1 MHRQASFWIAPSR
14 IAISW
19 KDDKTSSS
27 IFLKLLS
34 ISLVKF
40 SYWSK
45 FLVNI
50 ITGSGVMAILIY
62 KELKSQII
70 GNIPIWVLPNN
81 WRLKQVRNT
90 KFGTNVSKKM
100 LLNAAKCQVTPFTI
114 SELLRKNQQWR
125 VKLPSPLSQIRVN
138 YCDLRLNM

>member
-1 MHRQASFWIAPSR
+1 MHRQSSFWIAPSR

-90 KFGTNVSKKM
+90 KFGMNVSKKM
-100 LLNAAKCQVTPFTI
+100 LLNAAKCQGYTFYHFWVIKEKPTVESKITLTPF
-114 SELLRKNQQWR
+114 
-125 VKLPSPLSQIRVN
+125 P
-138 YCDLRLNM
+138 D

>member
-1 MHRQASFWIAPSR
+1 MHRQSSFWIAPSR

-50 ITGSGVMAILIY
+50 ITGVMAIFIY

-100 LLNAAKCQVTPFTI
+100 LLNAAKCQGYTFYHLWVIKEKPTVESKITLTPF
-114 SELLRKNQQWR
+114 
-125 VKLPSPLSQIRVN
+125 P
-138 YCDLRLNM
+138 D

>member
-1 MHRQASFWIAPSR
+1 MHRQSSFWIAPSR
-14 IAISW
+14 IAINW

-50 ITGSGVMAILIY
+50 ITGVMAIFIY

-100 LLNAAKCQVTPFTI
+100 LLNAAKCQGYTFYHFWVIKEKPTVESKITLTPF
-114 SELLRKNQQWR
+114 
-125 VKLPSPLSQIRVN
+125 P
-138 YCDLRLNM
+138 D

>member
-50 ITGSGVMAILIY
+50 ITGVMAIFIY
-62 KELKSQII
+62 KELKSKII

-100 LLNAAKCQVTPFTI
+100 LLNAAKCQGYTFYHLWVIKEKPTVESKITLTPF
-114 SELLRKNQQWR
+114 
-125 VKLPSPLSQIRVN
+125 P
-138 YCDLRLNM
+138 D

>member
-1 MHRQASFWIAPSR
+1 MHRQSSFWIAPSR

-100 LLNAAKCQVTPFTI
+100 LLNAAKCQGYTFYHFWVIKEKPTVESKITLTPF
-114 SELLRKNQQWR
+114 
-125 VKLPSPLSQIRVN
+125 P
-138 YCDLRLNM
+138 D

>member
-1 MHRQASFWIAPSR
+1 MHRQSSFWIAPSR

-50 ITGSGVMAILIY
+50 ITGVMAIFIY

-100 LLNAAKCQVTPFTI
+100 LLNAAKCQGYTFYHFWVIKEKPTVESKITLTPF
-114 SELLRKNQQWR
+114 
-125 VKLPSPLSQIRVN
+125 P
-138 YCDLRLNM
+138 D

>member
-1 MHRQASFWIAPSR
+1 MHRQSSFWIAPSR

-100 LLNAAKCQVTPFTI
+100 LLNAAKCQGYIFYHFWVIKEKPTVESKITLTPF
-114 SELLRKNQQWR
+114 
-125 VKLPSPLSQIRVN
+125 P
-138 YCDLRLNM
+138 D

>member
-1 MHRQASFWIAPSR
+1 MHRQSSFWIAPSR

-100 LLNAAKCQVTPFTI
+100 LLNAAKCQGYTFYHLWVIKEKPTVESKITLTPF
-114 SELLRKNQQWR
+114 
-125 VKLPSPLSQIRVN
+125 P
-138 YCDLRLNM
+138 D

>member
-1 MHRQASFWIAPSR
+1 MHRQSSFWIAPSR

-40 SYWSK
+40 SYWFK

-100 LLNAAKCQVTPFTI
+100 LLNAAKCQGYTFYHFWVIMGKPTVESKITLPPF
-114 SELLRKNQQWR
+114 
-125 VKLPSPLSQIRVN
+125 P
-138 YCDLRLNM
+138 D

>member
-1 MHRQASFWIAPSR
+1 MHRQSSFWIAPSR

-50 ITGSGVMAILIY
+50 ITGVMAIFIY

-90 KFGTNVSKKM
+90 KFGTNFSKKM
-100 LLNAAKCQVTPFTI
+100 LLNAAKCQGYTFYHFWVIKEKPTVESKITLTPF
-114 SELLRKNQQWR
+114 
-125 VKLPSPLSQIRVN
+125 P
-138 YCDLRLNM
+138 D

>member
-90 KFGTNVSKKM
+90 KFGMNVSKKM
-100 LLNAAKCQVTPFTI
+100 LLNAAKCQGYTFYHFWVIKEKPTVESKITLTPF
-114 SELLRKNQQWR
+114 
-125 VKLPSPLSQIRVN
+125 P
-138 YCDLRLNM
+138 D

>member
-14 IAISW
+14 MAISW

-50 ITGSGVMAILIY
+50 ITGVMAIFIY

-100 LLNAAKCQVTPFTI
+100 LLNAAKCQGYTFYHLWVIKEKPTVESKITLTP
-114 SELLRKNQQWR
+114 
-125 VKLPSPLSQIRVN
+125 LP
-138 YCDLRLNM
+138 D

>member
-1 MHRQASFWIAPSR
+1 MHRQSSFWIAPGR

-19 KDDKTSSS
+19 KGDKTSSS

-50 ITGSGVMAILIY
+50 ITGVMAIFIY

-100 LLNAAKCQVTPFTI
+100 LLNAAKCQGYTFYHFWVIKEKPTVESKITLTPF
-114 SELLRKNQQWR
+114 
-125 VKLPSPLSQIRVN
+125 P
-138 YCDLRLNM
+138 D

>member
-1 MHRQASFWIAPSR
+1 MHRQSSFWIAPSR

-19 KDDKTSSS
+19 KDDKMSSS

-100 LLNAAKCQVTPFTI
+100 LLNAAKCQGYTFYHFWVIKEKPTVESKITLTPF
-114 SELLRKNQQWR
+114 
-125 VKLPSPLSQIRVN
+125 P
-138 YCDLRLNM
+138 D

>member
-1 MHRQASFWIAPSR
+1 MHRQSSFWIAPSR

-70 GNIPIWVLPNN
+70 GNIPIRVLPNN

-100 LLNAAKCQVTPFTI
+100 LLNAAKCQGYTFYHFWVIKEKPTVESKITLTPF
-114 SELLRKNQQWR
+114 
-125 VKLPSPLSQIRVN
+125 P
-138 YCDLRLNM
+138 D

>member
-1 MHRQASFWIAPSR
+1 MHRQSSFWIAPSR

-50 ITGSGVMAILIY
+50 ITGVMAIFIY

-81 WRLKQVRNT
+81 WKLKQVRNT

-100 LLNAAKCQVTPFTI
+100 LLNAAKCQGYTFYHLWVIKEKPTVESKITLTPF
-114 SELLRKNQQWR
+114 
-125 VKLPSPLSQIRVN
+125 P
-138 YCDLRLNM
+138 D

>member
-100 LLNAAKCQVTPFTI
+100 LLNAAKCQGYTFYHFWVIKEKPTVESKITLTPF
-114 SELLRKNQQWR
+114 
-125 VKLPSPLSQIRVN
+125 P
-138 YCDLRLNM
+138 D

>member
-50 ITGSGVMAILIY
+50 ITGVMAIFIY

-90 KFGTNVSKKM
+90 KFGMNVSKKM
-100 LLNAAKCQVTPFTI
+100 LLNAAKCQGYTFYHLWVIKEKPTVESKITLTPF
-114 SELLRKNQQWR
+114 
-125 VKLPSPLSQIRVN
+125 P
-138 YCDLRLNM
+138 D

>member
-50 ITGSGVMAILIY
+50 ITGVMAIFIY

-70 GNIPIWVLPNN
+70 GTIPIWVLPNN

-100 LLNAAKCQVTPFTI
+100 LLNAAKCQGYTFYHLWVIKEKPTVESKITLTP
-114 SELLRKNQQWR
+114 
-125 VKLPSPLSQIRVN
+125 LP
-138 YCDLRLNM
+138 D

>member
-50 ITGSGVMAILIY
+50 ITGVMAIFIY

-100 LLNAAKCQVTPFTI
+100 LLNAAKCQGYTFYHLWVIKEKPTVESKITLTPF
-114 SELLRKNQQWR
+114 
-125 VKLPSPLSQIRVN
+125 P
-138 YCDLRLNM
+138 D

>member
-100 LLNAAKCQVTPFTI
+100 LLNAAKCQGYTFYHLWVIKEKPTVESKITLTPF
-114 SELLRKNQQWR
+114 
-125 VKLPSPLSQIRVN
+125 P
-138 YCDLRLNM
+138 D

>member
-1 MHRQASFWIAPSR
+1 MHRQSSFWIAPSQ

-100 LLNAAKCQVTPFTI
+100 LLNAAKCQGYTFYHFWVIKEKPTVESKITLTPF
-114 SELLRKNQQWR
+114 
-125 VKLPSPLSQIRVN
+125 P
-138 YCDLRLNM
+138 D

>member
-1 MHRQASFWIAPSR
+1 MEVLQTMHRQASFWIAPSR

-50 ITGSGVMAILIY
+50 ITGVMAIFIY

-100 LLNAAKCQVTPFTI
+100 LLNAAKCQGYTFYHLWVIKEKPTVESKITLTPF
-114 SELLRKNQQWR
+114 
-125 VKLPSPLSQIRVN
+125 P
-138 YCDLRLNM
+138 D

>member
-1 MHRQASFWIAPSR
+1 MHRQSSFWIAPSR

-45 FLVNI
+45 FLANI

-100 LLNAAKCQVTPFTI
+100 LLNAAKCQGYTFYHFWVIKEKPTVESKITLTPF
-114 SELLRKNQQWR
+114 
-125 VKLPSPLSQIRVN
+125 P
-138 YCDLRLNM
+138 D

>member
-1 MHRQASFWIAPSR
+1 MHRQSSFWIAPSR

-100 LLNAAKCQVTPFTI
+100 WLNAAKCQGYTFYHFWVIKEKPTVESKITLTPF
-114 SELLRKNQQWR
+114 
-125 VKLPSPLSQIRVN
+125 P
-138 YCDLRLNM
+138 D

>member
-50 ITGSGVMAILIY
+50 ITGVMAIFIY

-100 LLNAAKCQVTPFTI
+100 LLNAAKCQGYTFYHFWVIKEKPTVESKITLTPF
-114 SELLRKNQQWR
+114 
-125 VKLPSPLSQIRVN
+125 P
-138 YCDLRLNM
+138 D

>member
-1 MHRQASFWIAPSR
+1 MHQQASFWIAPSR

-50 ITGSGVMAILIY
+50 ITGVMAIFIY

-100 LLNAAKCQVTPFTI
+100 LLNAAKCQGYTFYHLWVIKEKPTVESKITLTPF
-114 SELLRKNQQWR
+114 
-125 VKLPSPLSQIRVN
+125 P
-138 YCDLRLNM
+138 D

>member
-50 ITGSGVMAILIY
+50 ITGVMAIFIY

-90 KFGTNVSKKM
+90 KFDTNVSKKM
-100 LLNAAKCQVTPFTI
+100 LLNAAKCQGYTFYHFWVIKEKPTVESKITLTPF
-114 SELLRKNQQWR
+114 
-125 VKLPSPLSQIRVN
+125 P
-138 YCDLRLNM
+138 D

>member
-50 ITGSGVMAILIY
+50 ITGVMAIFIY

-100 LLNAAKCQVTPFTI
+100 LLNAAKCQGYNFHHLWVIKEKPTVESKITLTPF
-114 SELLRKNQQWR
+114 
-125 VKLPSPLSQIRVN
+125 P
-138 YCDLRLNM
+138 D

>member
-1 MHRQASFWIAPSR
+1 MHRQSSFWIAPSR

-100 LLNAAKCQVTPFTI
+100 LLNAAKCQGYTFYHFWVIKEKPTVESKITLTP
-114 SELLRKNQQWR
+114 
-125 VKLPSPLSQIRVN
+125 LP
-138 YCDLRLNM
+138 D

>member
-50 ITGSGVMAILIY
+50 ITGVMAIFIY

-100 LLNAAKCQVTPFTI
+100 LLNAAKCQGYTFYHLWVIKEKPTVESKITLTP
-114 SELLRKNQQWR
+114 
-125 VKLPSPLSQIRVN
+125 LP
-138 YCDLRLNM
+138 D

>member
-1 MHRQASFWIAPSR
+1 MHRQSSFWIAPSR

-90 KFGTNVSKKM
+90 KFDTNVSKKM
-100 LLNAAKCQVTPFTI
+100 LLNAAKCQGYTFYHFWVIKEKPTVESKITLTPF
-114 SELLRKNQQWR
+114 
-125 VKLPSPLSQIRVN
+125 P
-138 YCDLRLNM
+138 D